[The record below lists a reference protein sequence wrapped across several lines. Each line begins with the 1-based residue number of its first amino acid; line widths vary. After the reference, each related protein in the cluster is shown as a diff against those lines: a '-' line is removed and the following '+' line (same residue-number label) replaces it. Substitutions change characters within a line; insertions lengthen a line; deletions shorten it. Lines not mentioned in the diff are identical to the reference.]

1 VLADGLKAQLANYAA
16 VSDIEDSLSD
26 GKEELQLELKPEA
39 RLLGLDLSQV
49 ARQVRQAV
57 FGFEVQRVH
66 RDRDR
71 EQVRVIVRY
80 PLEARQSIA
89 TLEQMMIRIGP
100 NQEVPLWQ
108 VANVF
113 PGLSP
118 NTILRVDRQ
127 RTV

>member
-66 RDRDR
+66 RDR

-80 PLEARQSIA
+80 PLEARQSIE

>member
-1 VLADGLKAQLANYAA
+1 

-49 ARQVRQAV
+49 ASQVRQAV

-66 RDRDR
+66 RDR

-80 PLEARQSIA
+80 PLEARQSIE

-127 RTV
+127 